1 MYSKTKIR
9 NNTDS
14 ISIYCIEKR
23 TYNSLYIEVEAN
35 MKVFMCDLN
44 NSRELA
50 CLFAAERLI
59 QRSGVL

>member
-50 CLFAAERLI
+50 CLIAAGRLI